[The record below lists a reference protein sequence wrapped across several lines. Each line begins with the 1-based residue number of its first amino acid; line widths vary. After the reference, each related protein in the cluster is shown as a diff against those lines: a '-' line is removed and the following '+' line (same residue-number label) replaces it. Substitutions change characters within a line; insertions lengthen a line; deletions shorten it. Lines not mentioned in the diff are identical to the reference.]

1 MTDEERA
8 AFKKKMQEKAGQKKT
23 NENIQVNPQ
32 VQPVNN
38 KPVYNPAFKRM
49 IVWGV
54 VLVAFWMMFNVFTH
68 SSKNNGDNTAKSGT
82 TTESV
87 SKEDDTSNLM
97 NGQVIGTMHK
107 SCKKAFG
114 DNYNLDIQDDAYII
128 NVWFDGVSTDAV
140 KKDNDVDSWNE
151 VRDNVNTACKK
162 VLNDVTG
169 AGITGAHMYVNILDD
184 TNHDKVLLSSHDGE
198 TFFDVLDQN
207 TDTDATQT
215 TYKLDDIKAYGDY
228 LQSFSFDDKTITAVR
243 SSDGD
248 NKLTEDDYK
257 YFAIMKDIAK
267 EISDITLDYDVENG
281 DCTIMEESL
290 KDGSRQFVHARMTAT
305 NESGT
310 KYNTNARFE
319 LTKDGKLVLHSLKA
333 DNSNLNYDDGTML
346 NGTHSK

>member
-8 AFKKKMQEKAGQKKT
+8 AFKKKMQEKAELKKV
-23 NENIQVNPQ
+23 NENIQMNSQ
-32 VQPVNN
+32 VRPVNN
-38 KPVYNPAFKRM
+38 QPTYNAAFKRM
-49 IVWGV
+49 VVWGL

-82 TTESV
+82 TTESA

-97 NGQVIGTMHK
+97 NGQVIGIMHK
-107 SCKKAFG
+107 SCKKTFG

-151 VRDNVNTACKK
+151 VRDNVNTACKSI
-162 VLNDVTG
+162 LDGVTG
-169 AGITGAHMYVNILDD
+169 AGITDAHVYVNILDD

-228 LQSFSFDDKTITAVR
+228 LQSFSFDDKTITALR

-333 DNSNLNYDDGTML
+333 DDSNLNYDDGTML